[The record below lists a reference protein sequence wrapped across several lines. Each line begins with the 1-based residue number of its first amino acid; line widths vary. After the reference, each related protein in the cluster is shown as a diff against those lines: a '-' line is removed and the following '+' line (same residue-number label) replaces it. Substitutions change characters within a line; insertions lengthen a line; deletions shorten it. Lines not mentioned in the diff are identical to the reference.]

1 MKGNPMHND
10 LIQRSPL
17 LVWPLAAMFVFIAV
31 WVVAAIRAMTRSPE
45 EMMAAARLPLETEVR
60 RERR

>member
-1 MKGNPMHND
+1 MHND
-10 LIQRSPL
+10 LLERSPL
-17 LVWPLAAMFVFIAV
+17 LVWPLAAMFVFLAV

-45 EMMAAARLPLETEVR
+45 ELMAAARLPLEPEAR